1 MSSVGD
7 KRKRESGSAEKVSK
21 MKQLKAKLLPVN
33 LSTAS
38 PGNTPEK
45 VRDHYR
51 EVMTAPD
58 GSTGELDLGEEV
70 HVTDKKNQAFK
81 TLFGDDND
89 DEETNTPATE
99 KNNDTGGG
107 KGFWSFLGI
116 GGRKRR
122 RRKKSRKKRKKSK
135 KRKSRRRRKR
145 GGVPDSNE
153 DDDDEDTI
161 TNNMKKMFRNSNEI
175 NMPCDTPFGACNTAR
190 NKARQED
197 SDLGQA
203 WVDYHVA
210 FINKNK
216 GNKLRSLGV
225 NRVKQRL
232 RNYYAYFNDLDAET
246 TEAMQKGIIYQPDG
260 IESIIDAVIM
270 AGGRRRKSR
279 KKKRRKSKKRKSR
292 RRRSRRRRR

>member
-122 RRKKSRKKRKKSK
+122 RRKKSRKKRNKSK

-145 GGVPDSNE
+145 GGVPDSSE
-153 DDDDEDTI
+153 ELKKK
-161 TNNMKKMFRNSNEI
+161 MQKMFRNSNEI

-190 NKARQED
+190 NKARSAD
-197 SDLGQA
+197 SDLGQD
-203 WVDYHVA
+203 WVDYQVA

-279 KKKRRKSKKRKSR
+279 KKKRRKSRRRSR